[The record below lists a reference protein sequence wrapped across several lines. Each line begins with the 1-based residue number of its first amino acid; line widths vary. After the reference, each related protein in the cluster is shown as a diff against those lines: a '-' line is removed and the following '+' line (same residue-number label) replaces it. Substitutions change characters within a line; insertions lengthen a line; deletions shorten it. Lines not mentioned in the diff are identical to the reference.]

1 MALFNSN
8 IATLTIIENEGQTF
22 FVFAQWL
29 QFMKEFKLEF
39 EIRRIVFGLL
49 ALLKVPGAQMP
60 QLVQQQLPKITQ
72 EIARLAG
79 VVYKERIK
87 HLEENEK
94 YIREGFQS
102 DDDDSDAEE
111 IDDEANPNAEYDRM
125 KKAMGF
131 KGGKP

>member
-1 MALFNSN
+1 
-8 IATLTIIENEGQTF
+8 
-22 FVFAQWL
+22 
-29 QFMKEFKLEF
+29 
-39 EIRRIVFGLL
+39 
-49 ALLKVPGAQMP
+49 MP
-60 QLVQQQLPKITQ
+60 QLVQQQLPQITQ

-94 YIREGFQS
+94 YIRDGFQS

-131 KGGKP
+131 KGGKPQDGDAVSDDSDDSEYEETAGEYALYDSPLEDTDELITIKETLDQIH